1 MKLDEKFLESYLN
14 SNAPTVFEYELG
26 GQKVWMDYISK
37 YVDKVILE
45 DMILTWMQTTFDG
58 GRHFTRLNKVLK

>member
-1 MKLDEKFLESYLN
+1 MAVEHNCANHF
-14 SNAPTVFEYELG
+14 AVP
-26 GQKVWMDYISK
+26 SK